1 MASVHPRSL
10 PPAGGRPPR
19 VLFADDDEWILES
32 SVALLEDMGF
42 DVVAV
47 TDGAA
52 AREAFEEARVKGNA
66 FDVAVLDVRMPR
78 LNGPDIV
85 PGLLA
90 ADPALLILVSSGYAR
105 DQLDA
110 RVFVSPRV
118 GFVAKP
124 ADPDAIRAELRIL
137 AEAVALAGSAS

>member
-1 MASVHPRSL
+1 MASVHPSPRS
-10 PPAGGRPPR
+10 PAPDRPR
-19 VLFADDDEWILES
+19 RLLFADDDEWILES

-42 DVVAV
+42 EVVAV

-52 AREAFEEARVKGNA
+52 AREAFEQARVDGKA

-85 PGLLA
+85 PDLLA

-105 DQLDA
+105 HQLDA
-110 RVFVSPRV
+110 GVFMSPRV

-137 AEAVALAGSAS
+137 AEAVALAGSAP